1 MKNISIALLVFVAAM
16 LLPGSCRKAEIGH
29 TENCSYTPGPVHP
42 KAAIYQAILDQYTAN
57 GLPGISALIRDNDGV
72 WVGASGKADIGKNV
86 DMSPC
91 TVSKAAS
98 LTKTFIA
105 TLALKLEEE
114 GKFGLDD
121 PLTKWLPEKVLSKL
135 KNANISTVRQLLN
148 HTTGIADVIEDDGFY
163 LAVLNN
169 PAKKWTP
176 EELLE
181 LVYGDDPEF
190 APGGGV
196 SYSNTNFLL
205 LAMVIYKATGIDHS
219 QLLREKVLVPLA
231 LDQSFYYWHDDLP
244 TNVAQ
249 GYFDLYNNQ
258 TIINVTNFNT
268 GSGNG
273 YGGLYSNVF
282 DLQTFIEALVRNK
295 TLLSNSML
303 DQMLTFGE
311 PEGTTN
317 KRLGLGIFKDF
328 LERAPDQF
336 AYGHRGRDLGYTA
349 DMYWFPNQDFTM
361 TYLINYGTDAKSE
374 LRQQFY
380 DFRKAIVDAMMAQ

>member
-1 MKNISIALLVFVAAM
+1 MGNYRNTLTLLAVALL
-16 LLPGSCRKAEIGH
+16 LPFSCRKTEIGH
-29 TENCSYTPGPVHP
+29 TENCNYTPGPTHP
-42 KAAIYQAILDQYTAN
+42 KAAVYQAVLDKYTAN
-57 GLPGISALIRDNDGV
+57 GLPGISALIRDENGV
-72 WVGASGKADIGKNV
+72 WAGASGKADIGKNV
-86 DMSPC
+86 DMAPC

-98 LTKTFIA
+98 LTKTFVA
-105 TLALKLEEE
+105 TLALKLVEE

-135 KNANISTVRQLLN
+135 KNARTSTVRQLLN

-163 LAVLNN
+163 LALLNN
-169 PAKKWTP
+169 PARKWTP
-176 EELLE
+176 EDLLE
-181 LVYGDDPEF
+181 YVYGDAPEF
-190 APGGGV
+190 APGTGV

-205 LAMVIYKATGIDHS
+205 LSMVINQATGQHHS
-219 QLLREKVLVPLA
+219 KLLHELVLDPLA

-244 TNVAQ
+244 NTVAQ

-258 TIINVTNFNT
+258 TIVNMTNYNT

-295 TLLSNSML
+295 TLLSQSTL

-317 KRLGLGIFKDF
+317 KRIGLGIFKDF

-349 DMYWFPNQDFTM
+349 DMYWFPNQDITM
-361 TYLINYGTDAKSE
+361 TYLINYGTDASSDLKA
-374 LRQQFY
+374 QFV
-380 DFRKAIVDAMMAQ
+380 DFRKEIVDVMME

>member
-1 MKNISIALLVFVAAM
+1 MKKISIATLFSLSALLLAF
-16 LLPGSCRKAEIGH
+16 SCQKTEIGH
-29 TENCSYTPGPVHP
+29 TENCSSTPSATHP
-42 KAAIYQAILDQYTAN
+42 KAAVYQAVIDKYTAL
-57 GLPGISALIRDNDGV
+57 GLPGISILIRDNNGV
-72 WVGASGKADIGKNV
+72 WVSASGKADIGKNI
-86 DMSPC
+86 DMAPC

-105 TLALKLEEE
+105 TLTLKLVEE

-121 PLTKWLPEKVLSKL
+121 LLTKWLPDEVLNKV
-135 KNANISTVRQLLN
+135 KNARESTVRQLLN
-148 HTTGIADVIEDDGFY
+148 HTTGIADVIEDNAFY

-169 PAKKWTP
+169 PPKKWTP
-176 EELLE
+176 EELVKF
-181 LVYGDDPEF
+181 VYNDDPEF
-190 APGGGV
+190 APGTGV

-205 LAMVIYKATGIDHS
+205 MAMVINRATGQDHAR
-219 QLLREKVLVPLA
+219 LLREKVLDPLG
-231 LDQSFYYWHDDLP
+231 LDQSFYYWHDKLP
-244 TNVAQ
+244 GNVAQ
-249 GYFDLYNNQ
+249 GYFDLYNNN
-258 TIINVTNFNT
+258 TIVNVTNFNT

-282 DLQTFIEALVRNK
+282 DLQVFIEALVRDK
-295 TLLSNSML
+295 TLLAPATL

-317 KRLGLGIFKDF
+317 KKLGLGIFQDF

-349 DMYWFPNQDFTM
+349 DMFWFPNQDYTL

-380 DFRKAIVDAMMAQ
+380 DFRKAIVDAMMQP

>member
-1 MKNISIALLVFVAAM
+1 MKNIRISLLVLVVAM
-16 LLPGSCRKAEIGH
+16 VLPWSCRKPEIGH
-29 TENCSYTPGPVHP
+29 TENCNFTPGVSHP
-42 KAAIYQAILDQYTAN
+42 KASAYQAVLDKYTTN
-57 GLPGISALIRDNDGV
+57 GLPGISALIRDEDGT
-72 WVGASGKADIGKNV
+72 WVGASGKADIAKNM

-105 TLALKLEEE
+105 ATALKLVEE

-135 KNANISTVRQLLN
+135 KNANSCTVRQLLN
-148 HTTGIADVIEDDGFY
+148 HTTGIADVIEDNGFY

-169 PAKKWTP
+169 PARKWDP

-181 LVYGDDPEF
+181 FVYGDEPEF

-205 LAMVIYKATGIDHS
+205 LAMVINQATGQDHS
-219 QLLREKVLVPLA
+219 KLLREKVLVPLA

-244 TNVAQ
+244 ANVAQ

-258 TIINVTNFNT
+258 TIVNVTNFNT

-282 DLQTFIEALVRNK
+282 DLQTFIEALVRDK
-295 TLLSNSML
+295 TLLLESTL

-361 TYLINYGTDAKSE
+361 AYLINYGTDAKSE
-374 LRQQFY
+374 LKQQFV
-380 DFRKAIVDAMMAQ
+380 DFRKEIVDVMME

>member
-1 MKNISIALLVFVAAM
+1 MRKLWIALL
-16 LLPGSCRKAEIGH
+16 LLASTLSMVPSCRKPEIGPS
-29 TENCSYTPGPVHP
+29 ENCSYTPGPLHP
-42 KAAIYQAILDQYTAN
+42 KALAYQAVLDKYTAN
-57 GLPGISALIRDNDGV
+57 GLPGISVLIRDGNGV
-72 WVGASGKADIGKNV
+72 WTGGSGKADLDKNV
-86 DMSPC
+86 DMEPC

-98 LTKTFIA
+98 LTKTFVA
-105 TLALKLEEE
+105 TLALKLVEE

-121 PLTKWLPEKVLSKL
+121 PLSKWLSDDLIGPV
-135 KNANISTVRQLLN
+135 KNAGNATIRQLLN
-148 HTTGIADVIEDDGFY
+148 HTTGIADVIEDEGFY
-163 LAVLNN
+163 LAVLND

-176 EELLE
+176 EALLKF
-181 LVYGDDPEF
+181 VHGDDPLF
-190 APGGGV
+190 APGEGV

-205 LAMVIYKATGIDHS
+205 LALVINRATGQDHA
-219 QLLREKVLVPLA
+219 QLLREKVLDPLA
-231 LDQSFYYWHDDLP
+231 LDQSFYYWHDALP
-244 TNVAQ
+244 ANVAQ

-295 TLLSNSML
+295 TILSANML

-349 DMYWFPNQDFTM
+349 DMFWFPNQDYTM

-380 DFRKAIVDAMMAQ
+380 DFRKELVDVMMAP

>member
-1 MKNISIALLVFVAAM
+1 MKNTTITLWAFALALLIPNACQKVD
-16 LLPGSCRKAEIGH
+16 IGH
-29 TENCSYTPGPVHP
+29 SEPCDYTPGPLHP
-42 KAAIYQAILDQYTAN
+42 KAAVYQAVLDKYTAN
-57 GLPGISALIRDNDGV
+57 GLPGISALIRDENGV
-72 WVGASGKADIGKNV
+72 WVGASGKADIGK
-86 DMSPC
+86 DIQMSPC

-105 TLALKLEEE
+105 ALALKLVEE
-114 GKFGLDD
+114 GVFGLDD
-121 PLTKWLPEKVLSKL
+121 PLTKWLPEKTLSKL

-148 HTTGIADVIEDDGFY
+148 HTTGIADVIEDEGFY

-176 EELLE
+176 EALLE
-181 LVYGDDPEF
+181 FVYGDEPEF
-190 APGGGV
+190 APGNGV

-205 LAMVIYKATGIDHS
+205 LAMVINRASGQDHS
-219 QLLREKVLVPLA
+219 QLLREKILVPLA
-231 LDQSFYYWHDDLP
+231 LNQSFYYWHDALP
-244 TNVAQ
+244 NSVAQ

-258 TIINVTNFNT
+258 SIVNVTNFNT

-282 DLQTFIEALVRNK
+282 DLQTFIEALVRDK
-295 TLLSNSML
+295 TMLTNETL

-349 DMYWFPNQDFTM
+349 DMFWFPNQDFTLS
-361 TYLINYGTDAKSE
+361 YLINYGTDAKSE
-374 LRQQFY
+374 IRQQFY
-380 DFRKAIVDAMMAQ
+380 DFRKEIVDVMMD

>member
-1 MKNISIALLVFVAAM
+1 MKIIEITLLVLVTALLSLF
-16 LLPGSCRKAEIGH
+16 SCRKPEIGH
-29 TENCSYTPGPVHP
+29 TENCSFTPGAMHP
-42 KAAIYQAILDQYTAN
+42 KAAVYQSVMDKYTAN
-57 GLPGISALIRDNDGV
+57 GLPGISALIRDEDGV

-105 TLALKLEEE
+105 ALALKLVEE

-121 PLTKWLPEKVLSKL
+121 PLTQWLPEKPLSNL

-148 HTTGIADVIEDDGFY
+148 HTTGIADVIEDEGFY
-163 LAVLNN
+163 LAVLND
-169 PAKKWTP
+169 PARKWTP
-176 EELLE
+176 EDLLE
-181 LVYGDDPEF
+181 FVYGDDPVF

-205 LAMVIYKATGIDHS
+205 LAMVINRATGQDHS

-244 TNVAQ
+244 ENVAQ

-258 TIINVTNFNT
+258 SIVNVTNFNT

-282 DLQTFIEALVRNK
+282 DLQTFIEALVRDK
-295 TLLSNSML
+295 TLLSQNTL

-349 DMYWFPNQDFTM
+349 DMFWFPNQDYTM
-361 TYLINYGTDAKSE
+361 TYLINYGSDAKSE

-380 DFRKAIVDAMMAQ
+380 DFRKEIVDVMME

>member
-1 MKNISIALLVFVAAM
+1 MKFSSLSIVLFSAALL
-16 LLPGSCRKAEIGH
+16 LLGSCRKPEIGP
-29 TENCSYTPGPVHP
+29 TEQCTFTPGTTHP
-42 KAAIYQAILDQYTAN
+42 KSAAYQAVLDHYVAK
-57 GLPGISALIRDNDGV
+57 GLPGISALIRDGNGV
-72 WVGASGKADIGKNV
+72 WVGAAGKADIGKRV
-86 DMSPC
+86 DMAPC

-98 LTKTFIA
+98 VTKTFIGA
-105 TLALKLEEE
+105 LALKLVEE

-121 PLTKWLPEKVLSKL
+121 PLTKWLPEKTLSNL

-176 EELLE
+176 EALLE
-181 LVYGDDPEF
+181 FVYGDEPEF
-190 APGGGV
+190 APGTGV

-205 LAMVIYKATGIDHS
+205 LAMVMNQATGQDHS
-219 QLLREKVLVPLA
+219 KLLRDKILVPLA
-231 LDQSFYYWHDDLP
+231 LEHSFYYWHDDLP
-244 TNVAQ
+244 AQVAQ
-249 GYFDLYNNQ
+249 GYFDLYNNE
-258 TIINVTNFNT
+258 TIVNVTNFNT

-273 YGGLYSNVF
+273 YGGLYSTVF
-282 DLQTFIEALVRNK
+282 DLQTFIEALVRDK
-295 TLLSNSML
+295 TLLSSNMT

-317 KRLGLGIFKDF
+317 KRLGLSIFKDF

-349 DMYWFPNQDFTM
+349 DMFWFPNQDYTL

-374 LRQQFY
+374 LKQQFL
-380 DFRKAIVDAMMAQ
+380 DFRKAVVDVMME

>member
-1 MKNISIALLVFVAAM
+1 MKNIQILIPALIAALLMPF
-16 LLPGSCRKAEIGH
+16 SCRKADIGH
-29 TENCSYTPGPVHP
+29 TETCTNTPLAPHP
-42 KAAIYQAILDQYTAN
+42 KAAIFQAVLDAHTAK
-57 GLPGISALIRDNDGV
+57 GLPGISALIRDKNGV
-72 WVGASGKADIGKNV
+72 WAGASGKADISKNV

-105 TLALKLEEE
+105 TLALKLVEE

-121 PLTKWLPEKVLSKL
+121 PLTQWLPEKVLSDL
-135 KNANISTVRQLLN
+135 KNAKISTVRQLLN
-148 HTTGIADVIEDDGFY
+148 HTTGIVDVIEDEGFY

-169 PAKKWTP
+169 PSKKWTP

-181 LVYGDDPEF
+181 FVYGDAPEF

-205 LAMVIYKATGIDHS
+205 LAMVINKATGQDHS
-219 QLLREKVLVPLA
+219 VALREKVLVPLA

-244 TNVAQ
+244 ANVAQ

-258 TIINVTNFNT
+258 TLINVTNFNT

-273 YGGLYSNVF
+273 YGGLYANVF
-282 DLQTFIEALVRNK
+282 DLQTFIEALVRDK
-295 TLLSNSML
+295 TILTQNTL
-303 DQMLTFGE
+303 DQMLIFGE

-328 LERAPDQF
+328 LERAPDEF

-349 DMYWFPNQDFTM
+349 DMYWFPNQDVTM

-374 LRQQFY
+374 LRQSFY
-380 DFRKAIVDAMMAQ
+380 DFRKAMVDALMVQ